1 MKKAS
6 GLLGM
11 LTKKSHSI
19 RQRISCFFFQNLS
32 GARIASTWFLNWK
45 KKSFLRGKN
54 EVTGLILALCVSL
67 LEKSLLSFPENAM
80 AVNEV
85 PVSRVFLVSL
95 IPPSSS
101 SFSPLITA
109 VYQFLCL
116 VSFSVL
122 DGDPSFPPF
131 FFRNRCKPPFIVK
144 KKKSE
149 GSRDVER
156 QKGKHVYTQRKNPI
170 FTTRTWLFY
179 YFPLRP
185 IYPGCFSFW
194 FPKIFT
200 LMEKEKKK
208 NEYSIVIFGLTLDVG
223 V

>member
-1 MKKAS
+1 M
-6 GLLGM
+6 
-11 LTKKSHSI
+11 
-19 RQRISCFFFQNLS
+19 
-32 GARIASTWFLNWK
+32 
-45 KKSFLRGKN
+45 
-54 EVTGLILALCVSL
+54 ALCVSL

-109 VYQFLCL
+109 VYQFQCL

-144 KKKSE
+144 KKRAKVLETWNDRRENMYIHSVKILYLPLAP
-149 GSRDVER
+149 G
-156 QKGKHVYTQRKNPI
+156 YFII
-170 FTTRTWLFY
+170 FLFDP
-179 YFPLRP
+179 FTPAVFL
-185 IYPGCFSFW
+185 SD
-194 FPKIFT
+194 FPKS
-200 LMEKEKKK
+200 LRLWRKKK
-208 NEYSIVIFGLTLDVG
+208 K
-223 V
+223 